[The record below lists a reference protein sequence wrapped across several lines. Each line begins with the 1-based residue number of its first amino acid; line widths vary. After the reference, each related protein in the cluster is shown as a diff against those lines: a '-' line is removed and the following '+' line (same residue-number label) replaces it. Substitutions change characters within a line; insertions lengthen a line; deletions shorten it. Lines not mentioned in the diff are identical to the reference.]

1 MNTHGDEL
9 EACLSLFKGGG
20 GSVNLQYDGS
30 VEEIEGLFESDWV
43 VAHHENLSM
52 MTVELP
58 TIGCFSLLHP
68 NIIMWELDKHDL
80 HPSEENE

>member
-1 MNTHGDEL
+1 MEFLN
-9 EACLSLFKGGG
+9 CPP
-20 GSVNLQYDGS
+20 SVISHLGMPF
-30 VEEIEGLFESDWV
+30 IEDHSTRALATGIVSGAFVGMIFVSF
-43 VAHHENLSM
+43 ENLSM

-68 NIIMWELDKHDL
+68 NIIMWELDKDDL